1 MTEPVVVAF
10 TATLDGSDIIASAD
24 KIEKA
29 VEKVDAKVTHLQ
41 KMLDGLAATELLVKV
56 NTTQFTAIENSLLG
70 VTALIDKLNKN
81 EVVVKVDSRSFSGL
95 TDSITALGNQIKTLG
110 DGFGKTMA
118 EGAKQGTS
126 VVTEEQKRLTDT
138 LRTENAIRQIE
149 ANKNAKISID
159 IARATAKEVARVQ
172 KESTSSSNTSTPF
185 NLDSAKALIEVKQ
198 YFTQLKAATLTG
210 NTELQN
216 NLTSLSVQSQTRV
229 KDANKLELELHRQT
243 LILEYTDQQAHTR
256 RMIEQYQ
263 LQAQGRV
270 ASAKEK
276 SKEVSTIAIVGSI
289 DTSEA
294 LAKYKSYLTAR
305 NAADKHGND
314 ELAISYQASAN
325 VIRNSQ
331 LSAIQAVTAA
341 VNAEITTLHSL
352 RDAQIASNAIH
363 STNSQSAI
371 NQINREIELLERRNV
386 AAQRQV
392 SGFNIATQRADSN
405 QQLSRDLPATHSQTS
420 VISEL
425 TNGLNKLQQTLMLVG
440 VAMSGRQIME
450 YADQWTHFTNA
461 VSIAT
466 EKTGH
471 AAQMQSTLFAVAQ
484 NTRAPLETIT
494 SLYLRMARAGE
505 TLNMS
510 QAQTVSMI
518 STVNKALAIMGT
530 SPAAVRGGLLQL
542 EQALGGVTV
551 RGQEFKSILDSMPNI
566 IAIVAK
572 NYDEAARTI
581 EYNTAVLQGAT
592 AVELEAIA
600 SKKGHIKTIADLRN
614 QMYAGKVSSEA
625 FAQAILLGQNEIDA
639 TFARTHKTFSQ
650 AFTVFDN
657 GMTKTIGQFN
667 EGSHSSDLFFGAME
681 VGAKNI
687 DVVAAALI
695 GLAAAYTGVKIA
707 AALTASA
714 EMAEATVRTG
724 LTLAKNPIA
733 VAAVAATAVGAAA
746 STYYALTPSKESLDR
761 DKLAH
766 NELQLKEALQNKDV
780 DRINQYT
787 KLKEESIINLAKL
800 EREAGDKQIHELQE
814 GIKKYDAALK
824 NTSNGVITDATKDA
838 AKKHLPD
845 YTTSRIDAERL
856 LEGAIKARAN
866 TEQSE
871 IAKLEELKL
880 EAVKS
885 SQERLQTE
893 GILAN
898 DKAISKQ
905 AERQKELELP
915 PSARKELAAYNKLL
929 DDAILNLG
937 KFNKSQKDLYESLSL
952 EDARLRFEKDFPLTM
967 KPRQENAKKTVA
979 DEEFANTAK
988 QSETDKKRWEE
999 RKANDLKIF
1008 DDMISTIEEKRN
1020 KITELLKPLKI
1031 DVDIKGNN
1039 LGNIRP
1045 TSGSGF
1051 NTYGSAQE
1059 GLSAVDRQL
1068 AIYGSKHSIDT
1079 LEKTISRWSP
1089 PNENDTARLIRDA
1102 LKDTGLKPNQKIDLS
1117 DAAVRKLM
1125 THAIISQ
1132 EHGKAVADN
1141 AMGGISESTIPMLE
1155 KRTELDAKINSLYS
1169 ARAAYEKEANQANY
1183 DRVQD
1188 SQRDVVLAE
1197 KKIVNEKQLNTVTQ
1211 SGLHERM
1218 KEAMAIDKLREK
1230 YTGVGEN
1237 INQRSLFDDSL
1248 RAMTLNKGATSALA
1262 DLQRALDAK
1271 IAEGNTIAPK
1281 TADAKKALDLQELK
1295 AITDTEEGRL
1305 EHKNKLV
1312 ELQQEYNLL
1321 LKSENRISK
1330 EINDTIRVTEQ
1341 VKNKQQEAITKA
1353 SDYVTNTMGYKSPS
1367 RTGQLFAAQQDIR
1380 KQRDDVGII
1389 PDKDKMDKFN
1399 SDMDIQL
1406 KDRTLKVNIEFD
1418 KANMQTAMTEMTA
1431 ASKTLADSF
1440 GSVGKSI
1447 GDMGTSLM
1455 AMLDVIIQTSNASKV
1470 EEESYTAQ
1478 RELVL
1483 AKKDNSV
1490 ELAELDKSH
1499 AAEKSK
1505 LDKKSAMETIDG
1517 MANIAGAASQMFA
1530 KQSAGRKALH
1540 AVEMTLHIAGLAM
1553 KIVDI
1558 ATNIPLT
1565 ISNMAAGAAK
1575 FFAQSGWAGFAGVAA
1590 MAAVMAGLGF
1600 AMMGGG
1606 GSKAQDTSTPDT
1618 ATTGS
1623 VKGDNTIASNSV
1635 NNVVDTLNSIHAR
1648 EYVQLVAI
1656 SDGFRNLKSAVNNT
1670 IEMAVIKNTFTGN
1683 VNAGS
1688 NKSNSGALE
1697 KQFAIGLGTTVISAG
1712 LASIGI
1718 GTGLATT
1725 ALASLIGVM
1734 SGISTS
1740 ITGALVGVSAALMSG
1755 GLMAA
1760 AAMGG
1765 IGILIGAAIYG
1776 LGKLLGVGKVKYE
1789 TLGYGMVMNA
1799 HTMILDGAMYA
1810 VTVFDYTKVKQ
1821 TIKGWFSDSVKIYD
1835 VINGINPILSGA
1847 VTRVFGSFSS
1857 IISSAVA
1864 TMDLGNIAAKEVFTP
1879 KIKLNFKG
1887 LKPEDVTKKIND
1899 SLNATMDTMTEAI
1912 FKGYL
1917 TPFKKM
1923 GEGALESLGR
1933 IAAETGVVQ
1942 NKFNKLGLD
1951 IGNTGLGLITVSQSL
1966 MDVFESSSNAKDG
1979 LKNFISVMDGIYE
1992 SWTSKGKKSEDAAV
2006 TFENLAKGIN
2016 TSSTTRANLPS
2027 EKSPAVNSTIIDTRE
2042 LNNNGGYVN
2051 QIDTTIAPYKEV
2063 LKELTA
2069 TLSQVGLTNVGQL
2082 SFSQIPEKLIGKYD
2096 ELANT
2101 QEPNKNTDFYKKLMG
2116 VFLDNEWV
2124 SQSKKEVLGVNLI
2137 KMPSVEALNLNM
2149 DVNTI
2154 TIKQLIEALTSTS
2167 KNLAELGNINTGLI
2181 NIKAGAIG
2189 VQDTSNLENISK
2201 GQKWFTTLEN
2211 TFKDKQG
2218 GVSAMASTNFTQ
2230 KEITNMENAAE
2241 KNVTASDKF
2250 YAEQLKII
2258 KANDTAIEQSKSIPN
2273 MTETAFRTYV
2283 TKQMGNVQTG
2293 GVDATGK
2300 PIVDKARF
2308 VFDELSVPKQT
2319 MLLEQIKLILS
2330 QPTKTGSFE
2339 AMNTLLTMYQSNI
2352 DVSTSLVQSITDLK
2366 DSSLAILA
2374 FQKDNA
2380 ATAERILAATTTAAE
2395 TKVRADAASLV
2406 GLNNV
2411 TDISSGIESISIDLL
2426 AEAEAWVS
2434 ALGDTTK
2441 AQYGITDT
2449 TKLTQM
2455 AFVAYGNTITKAKT
2469 SVEDFAKALTDFKKT
2484 AANWAVDR
2492 QITQEGST
2500 KSQLDTAIGKFS
2512 YQAAKLVDDTYSTK
2526 GIIDPTA
2533 KTNVDTYIKRATA
2546 ADIGKTDFEVKTSLL
2561 STITGAADQAI
2572 TAIKNFYG
2580 SSKQGADLIQDIM
2593 DSVALIPSMDDPSI
2607 GVQEKMRLLLE
2618 GIKSNTN
2625 TIPVLTNL
2633 VSKTIP
2639 ADVASEGDL
2648 KSKTNLAIA
2657 IAAAYTADAARL
2669 TLETATKKE
2678 NDLKKQNPTF
2688 EGTFLEWGAEVR
2700 RVSEM
2705 QASFISKLD
2714 MTNWYARN
2722 PKDDPNNIRP
2732 YFTPPI
2738 VTTATLAKSDALLA
2752 ATTAIFNATE
2762 AAKKAFPD
2770 LSDIDANR
2778 AVALEAGKL
2787 KAIQDAADAELKR
2800 IKDAA
2805 DKKIADDDVVASGK
2819 LLNAT
2824 NSLNSNLSA
2833 LSNTAASQLAAL
2845 LAGNVIGTGMAITA
2859 EQMTELTK
2867 KVTGIVITPIT
2878 NNTSTS
2884 YNAGDVNTST
2894 YNGVTIDFSSIIT
2907 PLSDKVRDS
2916 NGYLSAIQNNTGATN
2931 TALGALNTLLENIK
2945 LTGGTGGGTT
2955 AGGGGVTTPPVVTP
2969 PVVTEEEKAMKLSQD
2984 KLKAA
2989 LAAASSTDV
2998 LSVFKNTAKG
3008 VADPK
3013 AMWGGAAFETTT
3025 PSAFAGDSFGYL
3037 NSEFLNKTTTNL
3049 AKGLVDAEMLS
3060 TKNQIAS
3067 MGKELAIAL
3076 AAQSKANIDLN
3087 AAQTSPSKG
3096 TAAATS
3102 AIKKARAARELSDSA
3117 LANIDAEIEKYTT
3130 SRTEAIATRD
3140 ALNQDTIDLY
3150 AKNKDL
3156 SEYKEGQ
3163 NKLAP
3168 NDAGIANF
3176 TAQIAKLQTS
3186 KIAEITTNQIK
3197 LTAENLAI
3205 SALATVNVKAAAA
3218 VADKIFKDQRVSDIK
3233 ATITSLGAQN
3243 QVLQAKQIE
3252 TNAAYNIQKEAFETE
3267 KVKFEAMYSSQ
3278 YAKVTDAELKL
3289 KAQMIDSFTKQDL
3302 LTEKINTLNGLV
3314 AIKQTVS
3321 NRLDLV
3327 GVSTDV
3333 ANTAMVDASLSQTK
3347 TGATKDI
3354 ATSDYSI
3361 KLAELNI
3368 DIKSLTDALALQTK
3382 YTIAVQKAQ
3391 SEVNIAEKADNLK
3404 STTTTQRTLATKTA
3418 VFDKAVT
3425 TSDSQNELV
3434 SSINDY
3440 VTESKTT
3447 VAESAAAMKVA
3458 ILADSKALQEVA
3470 AINATLSSNK
3480 VLSNSLTASLTTA
3493 TNDANS
3499 AAKAALTAQTSV
3511 DKVSADIIVSQASSR
3526 GNSEVMMSSMVDVLT
3541 LSLDSLK
3548 TYAGTY
3554 SNKSSYEIGRA
3565 SQDQLQSLL
3574 RTAAPYRFFADGGAF
3589 TNGVVSKP
3597 TSFNMGLMGESGSEA
3612 IMPLTNVNGKLG
3624 VHVVQSANDS
3634 NMNSDEELAELKR
3647 QNQILQAQNAILQEG
3662 FKQLIAVN
3670 RVQNDNLED
3679 INSTTRKQVN
3689 N

>member
-10 TATLDGSDIIASAD
+10 TATLDGSNIIASAD

-29 VEKVDAKVTHLQ
+29 VEKVDVKVTHLQ

-126 VVTEEQKRLTDT
+126 AVTEEQKRLTDT

-149 ANKNAKISID
+149 ANRNAKISID

-216 NLTSLSVQSQTRV
+216 SLTSLSEQSQTRV

-405 QQLSRDLPATHSQTS
+405 QQLSRDLPAGNSAQTS

-461 VSIAT
+461 IQLAS
-466 EKTGH
+466 EKTGN
-471 AAQMQSTLFAVAQ
+471 AEMQQARLFRLAQDS
-484 NTRAPLETIT
+484 RAPLESVTQ
-494 SLYLRMARAGE
+494 LYLRLSRASE
-505 TLNMS
+505 SLNLS
-510 QAQTVSMI
+510 QSQTNVMI
-518 STVNKALAIMGT
+518 GTVTKALALMGT
-530 SPAAVRGGLLQL
+530 APSAVRGGLLQL
-542 EQALGGVTV
+542 EQALGGVVV
-551 RGQEFKSILDSMPNI
+551 RGQEFKSILDSMPSVM
-566 IAIVAK
+566 AIVVK
-572 NYDEAARTI
+572 HYDEAAKAIAR
-581 EYNTAVLQGAT
+581 EEAVMRGAT
-592 AVELEAIA
+592 DTELQAIDA
-600 SKKGHIKTIADLRN
+600 RKKTVSSIADLRN
-614 QMYAGKVSSEA
+614 RMYEGKVGSEE
-625 FAQAILLGQNEIDA
+625 FARAILLGQKEID
-639 TFARTHKTFSQ
+639 FAFDRSHKTFAQ
-650 AFTVFDN
+650 AFTALDN
-657 GMTKTIGQFN
+657 GFTKLVGGFN
-667 EGSHSSDLFFGAME
+667 EGTHASDLFFSGMTALSEHLPLMLGVLTAIGGAF
-681 VGAKNI
+681 AFI
-687 DVVAAALI
+687 AIQAALAARAQAVST
-695 GLAAAYTGVKIA
+695 GLATPGHPLVKLAAAAATVVAVNSLLSPTDKQEKEGELAKLEKQIEDANNRNNQAKVKQLLEVKDKLAKEVNDLAMKKLNDDESALKKQLAAYETAISTGAVKSGRGGVVSNNVLSEKDAQAAHLGGRDKSDVLSDLKQIEEQKATMHLNELARIEQLKLESVTTKKERQSESALKSAEFVTSKAISDAKEFNELTQKAVDIRKKYNDLLDAAINNPNLDKSTQDKIKAIPNIEEQRLSFEKLNPEISNTLKDA
-707 AALTASA
+707 AAVVVESKISSELRKASESNLKNLKESQQA
-714 EMAEATVRTG
+714 TNDSWTQSLEAQHIKMTNSVEIAS
-724 LTLAKNPIA
+724 AKNPIKLSFEMDSSK
-733 VAAVAATAVGAAA
+733 VAKKVA
-746 STYYALTPSKESLDR
+746 
-761 DKLAH
+761 
-766 NELQLKEALQNKDV
+766 ELQPLIEQASKKYNFPASV
-780 DRINQYT
+780 VA
-787 KLKEESIINLAKL
+787 SIINHESAGENIHTKMIPPPGKVYTAGGIGQITDATVSAWGMKNKYDKSETIDVITRELAKL
-800 EREAGDKQIHELQE
+800 EQKYGSMEKAIAAYAQGEAGM
-814 GIKKYDAALK
+814 KKGL
-824 NTSNGVITDATKDA
+824 GF
-838 AKKHLPD
+838 D
-845 YTTSRIDAERL
+845 YA
-856 LEGAIKARAN
+856 KARLTEIGASNVQNIEAN
-866 TEQSE
+866 KN
-871 IAKLEELKL
+871 AVAYLE
-880 EAVKS
+880 
-885 SQERLQTE
+885 
-893 GILAN
+893 
-898 DKAISKQ
+898 
-905 AERQKELELP
+905 KELEIKGMI
-915 PSARKELAAYNKLL
+915 AERDKVLAAG
-929 DDAILNLG
+929 DDIKAVSLG
-937 KFNKSQKDLYESLSL
+937 KHIDIEIRNLSVIKSQFVAEQSLNK
-952 EDARLRFEKDFPLTM
+952 ETQDRLHAEM
-967 KPRQENAKKTVA
+967 KGV
-979 DEEFANTAK
+979 
-988 QSETDKKRWEE
+988 
-999 RKANDLKIF
+999 
-1008 DDMISTIEEKRN
+1008 
-1020 KITELLKPLKI
+1020 
-1031 DVDIKGNN
+1031 
-1039 LGNIRP
+1039 
-1045 TSGSGF
+1045 
-1051 NTYGSAQE
+1051 
-1059 GLSAVDRQL
+1059 
-1068 AIYGSKHSIDT
+1068 
-1079 LEKTISRWSP
+1079 
-1089 PNENDTARLIRDA
+1089 
-1102 LKDTGLKPNQKIDLS
+1102 
-1117 DAAVRKLM
+1117 
-1125 THAIISQ
+1125 
-1132 EHGKAVADN
+1132 
-1141 AMGGISESTIPMLE
+1141 
-1155 KRTELDAKINSLYS
+1155 
-1169 ARAAYEKEANQANY
+1169 
-1183 DRVQD
+1183 
-1188 SQRDVVLAE
+1188 
-1197 KKIVNEKQLNTVTQ
+1197 
-1211 SGLHERM
+1211 
-1218 KEAMAIDKLREK
+1218 MAIDKLHEK
-1230 YTGVGEN
+1230 YSGVGEN
-1237 INQRSLFDDSL
+1237 INQRSSFDDSL
-1248 RAMTLNKGATSALA
+1248 RAMTVNKGATSALA

-1330 EINDTIRVTEQ
+1330 EINDTLRVTDQ
-1341 VKNKQQEAITKA
+1341 VKNKQQDAIIKA

-1367 RTGQLFAAQQDIR
+1367 RAGQLFAVQQDIR

-1455 AMLDVIIQTSNASKV
+1455 AMLDATIQNANASKV

-1670 IEMAVIKNTFTGN
+1670 IEMAVTKNTFTGN

-1697 KQFAIGLGTTVISAG
+1697 KQFAIGLGTTAISAG
-1712 LASIGI
+1712 LAGIGI

-1740 ITGALVGVSAALMSG
+1740 ITGALVGVSAALMGG

-1799 HTMILDGAMYA
+1799 HTMILDGAMHA

-1917 TPFKKM
+1917 TPFQKM

-2006 TFENLAKGIN
+2006 TFENLATGIN
-2016 TSSTTRANLPS
+2016 TSSTIRANLPS
-2027 EKSPAVNSTIIDTRE
+2027 ENSQAVNSTIIDTRE
-2042 LNNNGGYVN
+2042 LNKNGGYSNTV
-2051 QIDTTIAPYKEV
+2051 DTTSSPYNGV
-2063 LKELTA
+2063 VKELAT
-2069 TLSQVGLTNVGQL
+2069 TLSQVGLTKVAEL
-2082 SFSQIPEKLIGKYD
+2082 SLSQIPENLIGKYD
-2096 ELANT
+2096 TLANT

-2124 SQSKKEVLGVNLI
+2124 SQSKKEVLGTNLI

-2181 NIKAGAIG
+2181 NIKADAIG

-2201 GQKWFTTLEN
+2201 GQKWFTSLE
-2211 TFKDKQG
+2211 TKFKDKQG
-2218 GVSAMASTNFTQ
+2218 GVSAMSSIDFNPKQLTD
-2230 KEITNMENAAE
+2230 MEAAAE
-2241 KNVTASDKF
+2241 KNISVSDKF
-2250 YAEQLKII
+2250 SAEQLKII
-2258 KANDTAIEQSKSIPN
+2258 NANDDAIVQSKSILT
-2273 MTETAFRTYV
+2273 MTDTAFKTYV

-2308 VFDELSVPKQT
+2308 VFDELSVLKQT
-2319 MLLEQIKLILS
+2319 MLLEQIKLVLS
-2330 QPTKTGSFE
+2330 QPTKTGSFD
-2339 AMNTLLTMYQSNI
+2339 AMNTLLTMYQTNI
-2352 DVSTSLVQSITDLK
+2352 DASTSLVQSITDLK

-2380 ATAERILAATTTAAE
+2380 ATAERILAATTTADE

-2411 TDISSGIESISIDLL
+2411 TNISSGIKNINSDLL
-2426 AEAEAWVS
+2426 AKAEAWVS
-2434 ALGDTTK
+2434 ALDATTK

-2512 YQAAKLVDDTYSTK
+2512 YQAAKIVDATYSTK

-2533 KTNVDTYIKRATA
+2533 KTNVDTYITRTNTA
-2546 ADIGKTDFEVKTSLL
+2546 NAGKTDAEIKYALL
-2561 STITGAADQAI
+2561 SSITSTADQAI

-2580 SSKQGADLIQDIM
+2580 SSKQGADLIQNIM
-2593 DSVALIPSMDDPSI
+2593 DSVAVIPSMDDPSI
-2607 GVQEKMRLLLE
+2607 NVQEKMRLLLE
-2618 GIKSNTN
+2618 TIKVN
-2625 TIPVLTNL
+2625 
-2633 VSKTIP
+2633 
-2639 ADVASEGDL
+2639 
-2648 KSKTNLAIA
+2648 
-2657 IAAAYTADAARL
+2657 
-2669 TLETATKKE
+2669 
-2678 NDLKKQNPTF
+2678 
-2688 EGTFLEWGAEVR
+2688 
-2700 RVSEM
+2700 
-2705 QASFISKLD
+2705 
-2714 MTNWYARN
+2714 
-2722 PKDDPNNIRP
+2722 
-2732 YFTPPI
+2732 
-2738 VTTATLAKSDALLA
+2738 
-2752 ATTAIFNATE
+2752 
-2762 AAKKAFPD
+2762 
-2770 LSDIDANR
+2770 
-2778 AVALEAGKL
+2778 
-2787 KAIQDAADAELKR
+2787 
-2800 IKDAA
+2800 
-2805 DKKIADDDVVASGK
+2805 
-2819 LLNAT
+2819 T
-2824 NSLNSNLSA
+2824 NSLSSVDKNTLDIKNGTDTSNV
-2833 LSNTAASQLAAL
+2833 TATSQLS
-2845 LAGNVIGTGMAITA
+2845 
-2859 EQMTELTK
+2859 ELTK
-2867 KVTGIVITPIT
+2867 ANTTNTSMALTAGQMAELAKEIASVVVAPIT
-2878 NNTSTS
+2878 NNTSTSTS

-2894 YNGVTIDFSSIIT
+2894 YNGVTIDFSSIMT
-2907 PLSDKVRDS
+2907 PLIDKVRDS
-2916 NGYLSAIQNNTGATN
+2916 NGYLSSIQNNTGATN

-2945 LTGGTGGGTT
+2945 LTGGTGGGTITGGGTT
-2955 AGGGGVTTPPVVTP
+2955 AGGGGVVTPPVVTP
-2969 PVVTEEEKAMKLSQD
+2969 PVVLTEEEKAMKLSQD
-2984 KLKAA
+2984 KLKVA

-3013 AMWGGAAFETTT
+3013 AMWGGAAVETTT
-3025 PSAFAGDSFGYL
+3025 PSAFAGDSFKFL
-3037 NSEFLNKTTTNL
+3037 NSAFLNKTTANL
-3049 AKGLVDAEMLS
+3049 SKGLVDAEMLS

-3267 KVKFEAMYSSQ
+3267 KVKFEAMYSTR

-3447 VAESAAAMKVA
+3447 VAEAAAAMKVA

-3470 AINATLSSNK
+3470 AINTTLSSNK

-3554 SNKSSYEIGRA
+3554 SNKSSYEIGKA
-3565 SQDQLQSLL
+3565 PQDQLQSLL